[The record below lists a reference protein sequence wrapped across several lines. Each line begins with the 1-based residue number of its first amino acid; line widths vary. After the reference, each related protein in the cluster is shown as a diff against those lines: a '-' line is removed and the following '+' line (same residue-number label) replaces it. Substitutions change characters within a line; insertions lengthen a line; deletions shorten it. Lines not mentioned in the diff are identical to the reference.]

1 MTSNFNGIKIAP
13 TGSTPIQSD
22 QSLPGAG
29 KTQVPTGTAVNQ
41 LHLAWPGVWDWNSQ
55 SNGPDKALRI
65 TIAEHA
71 LPELPG
77 AMRLGK
83 ETLSSMGA
91 LQPTMRVLL
100 VYPRFPKTFRSF
112 DRAVVLMGHRVLLP
126 PLGLTTVAALL
137 PQDWEFKLVDALSEG
152 ATSA

>member
-1 MTSNFNGIKIAP
+1 MAWSMGKE
-13 TGSTPIQSD
+13 QS
-22 QSLPGAG
+22 
-29 KTQVPTGTAVNQ
+29 
-41 LHLAWPGVWDWNSQ
+41 

-65 TIAEHA
+65 TITEHA

-77 AMRLGK
+77 AMRSGK

-100 VYPRFPKTFRSF
+100 VYPRFPKTFWSF

-126 PLGLTTVAALL
+126 PLGITTVAALL